1 MAYFA
6 RNMSLKIDHL
16 DPSKVLSTQELAWQA
31 ASKKIEV
38 KLELENEIDMLLI
51 AEKGIRRRICHT
63 IHQYT
68 KPDSKYTKNK
78 NKKSSYL
85 KYWDVNNLYS
95 LGMS

>member
-1 MAYFA
+1 
-6 RNMSLKIDHL
+6 MSLKIDHL

-31 ASKKIEV
+31 ALKKIEV
-38 KLELENEIDMLLI
+38 KIELENEIDMLLI
-51 AEKGIRRRICHT
+51 AEKGIRRICHT
-63 IHQYT
+63 IRQYT
-68 KPDSKYTKNK
+68 KPNCRYTKNK

>member
-1 MAYFA
+1 
-6 RNMSLKIDHL
+6 MSLRIDHL
-16 DPSKVLSTQELAWQA
+16 DPLKVLSTQELAWQA
-31 ASKKIEV
+31 ALKKIEV

-51 AEKGIRRRICHT
+51 AEKGIRRICHT
-63 IHQYT
+63 IRQYT
-68 KPDSKYTKNK
+68 KPNCRYTKNK

>member
-1 MAYFA
+1 
-6 RNMSLKIDHL
+6 MSLKIDHL
-16 DPSKVLSTQELAWQA
+16 DPLKVLSTQELAWQA
-31 ASKKIEV
+31 ALKKIEV

-51 AEKGIRRRICHT
+51 AEKGIRRICHT
-63 IHQYT
+63 IRQYT
-68 KPDSKYTKNK
+68 KPNCRYTKNK

>member
-16 DPSKVLSTQELAWQA
+16 DPLKVLSTQELAWQA
-31 ASKKIEV
+31 ALKKIEV

-63 IHQYT
+63 IRQYT
-68 KPDSKYTKNK
+68 KPNCRYTKNK

>member
-6 RNMSLKIDHL
+6 RNMSLRIDHL

-31 ASKKIEV
+31 ALKKIEV

-51 AEKGIRRRICHT
+51 AEKGIRRICHT
-63 IHQYT
+63 IRQYT
-68 KPDSKYTKNK
+68 KPNCRYTKNK

>member
-1 MAYFA
+1 
-6 RNMSLKIDHL
+6 MSLKIDHL
-16 DPSKVLSTQELAWQA
+16 DPLKVLSTQELAWQA
-31 ASKKIEV
+31 ALKKIEV

-51 AEKGIRRRICHT
+51 AENGIRRICHT
-63 IHQYT
+63 IRQYT
-68 KPDSKYTKNK
+68 KPNCRYTKNK